1 MERLETTLVPGILG
15 PKLPPTLKSLF
26 HPDLSRPGAGQ
37 AASGPHLN
45 VPVGLTATR
54 CLGALRISSYR
65 ISHIDAKPTSLPEGH
80 KAHGGECSRQ
90 LGSPEHSF
98 SDYPW

>member
-1 MERLETTLVPGILG
+1 MERLETTLVPGISG

-26 HPDLSRPGAGQ
+26 HPDLSHPGAGQ

-54 CLGALRISSYR
+54 CLGALRISSYC
-65 ISHIDAKPTSLPEGH
+65 ISHTDAKP